1 MRRPFSHFLPVLL
14 AVGLLTAGL
23 LPAGLLT
30 AGLLPA
36 GIVHGEDWPHWR
48 GPTHDGV
55 SDEVGLPVEW
65 DTENSVVWK
74 IELPAWS
81 GATPIIS
88 GDTIFLNV
96 SIPADPSGV
105 PANPSEG
112 YGRRRGGG
120 AVSGRGN
127 VAYSGHVEFWAL
139 DRNDGSVRWI
149 RHLSDRDRRGRKQ
162 NMSSPSPVTDGE
174 HVFVLTGTGILKAFD
189 FDGTQLWSRNIPA
202 DYGDFGLNWG
212 YASSPLLFEDGIYV
226 QVLHGMKTDD
236 PSYVLR
242 IDPASGETV
251 WRMERPTEAI
261 RESPDS
267 YTTPFVHEVGGRFEL
282 VITGGDVVTGHD
294 LDTGRERWR
303 SRGLNPENN
312 GAYRIIA
319 SPVVKDGIIYAPTRV
334 KPLLALRAG
343 GEGDITDSHRI
354 WSFDRGP
361 DVPSPVTDGERF
373 YVVTDNGVM
382 YALDAKTGE
391 ILLGPTRLPPGTYS
405 ASPVL
410 AEGRIYIIN
419 EDGVASVVRLGDDD
433 LEILAT
439 NDMGAYT
446 LSSMAMS
453 NGQIFLRTAEALY
466 CIGQ

>member
-1 MRRPFSHFLPVLL
+1 MVRLPVRVLPLSLIASLSVAGAL
-14 AVGLLTAGL
+14 AA
-23 LPAGLLT
+23 
-30 AGLLPA
+30 
-36 GIVHGEDWPHWR
+36 EDWPHWR

-55 SDEVGLPVEW
+55 SGETGLPVQW
-65 DTENSVVWK
+65 DTENGIVWK
-74 IELPAWS
+74 APLPAWS

-88 GDTIFLNV
+88 GETVFLNV
-96 SIPADPSGV
+96 SIPADAAGV

-112 YGRRRGGG
+112 YRRRRGAG
-120 AVSGRGN
+120 AVTGRGN
-127 VAYSGHVEFWAL
+127 VAYSGHIELWAL
-139 DRNDGSVRWI
+139 DRSDGSVRWT
-149 RHLSDRDRRGRKQ
+149 RHLSDRDTRGRKQ

-174 HVFVLTGTGILKAFD
+174 HVYVLTGTGTLKAFD
-189 FDGTQLWSRNIPA
+189 FEGAELWSRDIPA

-212 YASSPLLFEDGIYV
+212 YASSPLLFGDALYV

-236 PSYVLR
+236 PSYLLR
-242 IDPASGETV
+242 IATATGETV
-251 WRMERPTEAI
+251 WRVERPTEAI

-267 YTTPFVHEVGGRFEL
+267 YTTPFVHEVDGRSEL

-312 GAYRIIA
+312 GAYRIVA
-319 SPVVKDGIIYAPTRV
+319 SPVVKNGIIYAPTRV
-334 KPLLALRAG
+334 KPLLALRVG

-373 YVVTDNGVM
+373 YVVTDNGVL
-382 YALDAKTGE
+382 YALDARTGE
-391 ILLGPTRLPPGTYS
+391 VLLGPTRLPSGTYS

-410 AEGRIYIIN
+410 AEGRLYVIN
-419 EDGVASVVRLGDDD
+419 EDGVASVVGLGDEALD
-433 LEILAT
+433 ILAT

-453 NGQIFLRTAEALY
+453 GGRIFLRTADALY
-466 CIGQ
+466 CIGD

>member
-1 MRRPFSHFLPVLL
+1 MLRISSRVLPVLL
-14 AVGLLTAGL
+14 IAGL
-23 LPAGLLT
+23 LPAT
-30 AGLLPA
+30 ALA
-36 GIVHGEDWPHWR
+36 EDWPHWR

-55 SDEVGLPVEW
+55 SGETGLPVEW
-65 DTENSVVWK
+65 DTENGVVWRTSM
-74 IELPAWS
+74 PAWS

-88 GDTIFLNV
+88 GDTVFLNV
-96 SIPADPSGV
+96 SIPADAAGV

-112 YGRRRGGG
+112 YGRRRG
-120 AVSGRGN
+120 AAPSGRGN
-127 VAYSGHVEFWAL
+127 VAYAGHIELWAL
-139 DRNDGSVRWI
+139 DRSDGSVRWT
-149 RHLSDRDRRGRKQ
+149 RHLSDRDTRGRKQ
-162 NMSSPSPVTDGE
+162 NMSSPSPVTDGT
-174 HVFVLTGTGILKAFD
+174 HVFVLTGTGVLRAFD
-189 FDGTQLWSRNIPA
+189 FEGNELWSRDIQA

-212 YASSPLLFEDGIYV
+212 YASSPLLFEEGIYV

-242 IDPASGETV
+242 IDKASGETV
-251 WRMERPTEAI
+251 WHVERPTDAI

-267 YTTPFVHEVGGRFEL
+267 YTTPFMHQVDGRDEL
-282 VITGGDVVTGHD
+282 LITGGDVVTGHD
-294 LDTGRERWR
+294 PETGHERWR
-303 SRGLNPENN
+303 SDGLNPENN
-312 GAYRIIA
+312 GAYRIVA

-334 KPLLALRAG
+334 KPLLALRTG
-343 GEGDITDSHRI
+343 GEGDITDSHRV

-391 ILLGPTRLPPGTYS
+391 VLLGPTRLPSGTYS

-419 EDGVASVVRLGDDD
+419 EDGVATVVGLADDA

-453 NGQIFLRTAEALY
+453 GGQIFLRTAEALY
-466 CIGQ
+466 CIGG

>member
-1 MRRPFSHFLPVLL
+1 MDGTSGGFAVVRFPLRTLLPFLI
-14 AVGLLTAGL
+14 AGL
-23 LPAGLLT
+23 LPATL
-30 AGLLPA
+30 AA
-36 GIVHGEDWPHWR
+36 EDWPHWR

-55 SDEVGLPVEW
+55 SGETGLPVEW
-65 DTENSVVWK
+65 DTENGVVWK
-74 IELPAWS
+74 VPMPAWS

-96 SIPADPSGV
+96 SIPEDAAGV

-112 YGRRRGGG
+112 YRRRRG
-120 AVSGRGN
+120 AVEGRGN
-127 VAYSGHVEFWAL
+127 VAYSGHIELWAL
-139 DRNDGSVRWI
+139 DKADGTPRWK
-149 RHLSDRDRRGRKQ
+149 RHLSDRDTRGRKQ
-162 NMSSPSPVTDGE
+162 NMSSPSPVTDGT
-174 HVFVLTGTGILKAFD
+174 HVFVLTGTGVLKAFD
-189 FDGTQLWSRNIPA
+189 FGGTELWSRNIPA

-212 YASSPLLFEDGIYV
+212 YASSPLLFEDAIYV

-236 PSYVLR
+236 PSYLLR
-242 IDPASGETV
+242 IDKATGETE
-251 WRMERPTEAI
+251 WRVERPTEAI

-267 YTTPFVHEVGGRFEL
+267 YTTPFVHDVDGRFEL

-303 SRGLNPENN
+303 SDGLNPENN
-312 GAYRIIA
+312 GAYRIVA

-334 KPLLALRAG
+334 KPLLALRTG

-382 YALDAKTGE
+382 YALDAKSGE
-391 ILLGPTRLPPGTYS
+391 VLLGPTRLPSGTYS

-419 EDGVASVVRLGDDD
+419 EDGVATVVGLGADA

-439 NDMGAYT
+439 NDMEAYT

-453 NGQIFLRTAEALY
+453 GGRIYLRTAEALY
-466 CIGQ
+466 CIGD

>member
-1 MRRPFSHFLPVLL
+1 MVRFPLRTLLPFLI
-14 AVGLLTAGL
+14 AGL
-23 LPAGLLT
+23 LPA
-30 AGLLPA
+30 AA
-36 GIVHGEDWPHWR
+36 FAEDWPHWR

-55 SDEVGLPVEW
+55 SAETGLPVEW
-65 DTENSVVWK
+65 DTENGIVWK
-74 IELPAWS
+74 TPMPAWS
-81 GATPIIS
+81 GATPIIA

-96 SIPADPSGV
+96 SIPADAAGV

-112 YGRRRGGG
+112 YRRRRG

-127 VAYSGHVEFWAL
+127 VAYSGHIELWAL
-139 DRNDGSVRWI
+139 DRGDGSVLWT
-149 RHLSDRDRRGRKQ
+149 RHLSDRDTRGRKQ
-162 NMSSPSPVTDGE
+162 NMSSPSPVTDGN
-174 HVFVLTGTGILKAFD
+174 HVFVLTGTGMLRAFD
-189 FDGTQLWSRNIPA
+189 FEGNELWSRDIQA

-212 YASSPLLFEDGIYV
+212 YASSPLLFGDAIYV

-236 PSYVLR
+236 PSYLLR
-242 IDPASGETV
+242 IDKASGETV
-251 WRMERPTEAI
+251 WHVERPTDAI

-267 YTTPFVHEVGGRFEL
+267 YTTPFMHQVDGRDEL

-294 LDTGRERWR
+294 PETGRERWR
-303 SRGLNPENN
+303 SDGLNPENN
-312 GAYRIIA
+312 GAYRIVA

-334 KPLLALRAG
+334 KPLLALRTG

-382 YALDAKTGE
+382 YALDAKSGE
-391 ILLGPTRLPPGTYS
+391 VLLGPTRLPSGTYS

-419 EDGVASVVRLGDDD
+419 EDGVATVVGLGQDS

-453 NGQIFLRTAEALY
+453 GGRIYLRTAEALY
-466 CIGQ
+466 CIGD